1 MLIKEKNGYEC
12 PTMESIL
19 NGLIRLNISFMQDVD
34 IIPNKWKNPNY
45 DYYYIASIKLSE
57 ESLK

>member
-19 NGLIRLNISFMQDVD
+19 NGLIRLNISFIQDVD

-45 DYYYIASIKLSE
+45 DYYYIQV
-57 ESLK
+57 